1 MITLLFIT
9 LLIGFFD
16 SLNLLVFVSFSILF
30 LLYYSSFRYW
40 GVFFVDNQRFLLLVL
55 RLFLLLLCFYA
66 EHLRKWGNKDFI
78 VHKRLLFTI
87 FLIIFSRFCCI
98 RIMVFYFCF
107 EFTFILMYIFLLG
120 WGYRPERLQ
129 ASFYII
135 LFTLLVSFPFLAFLV
150 SQWFYFHRTNFVMPI
165 GKSVMWWFF
174 FCLVFLVKLPV
185 YGTHIWLPKAHVEA
199 PVSGSMVLA
208 GLLLKL
214 GGYGLY
220 RFSFLLKGNFFF
232 KDSFFVS
239 VGLVGGIIRCVLC
252 LRQSDAKAF
261 VAYSSVRHI
270 SMALA
275 SLCSLNFLG
284 VGGIF
289 LIIIGH
295 GFCSSCLFYILY
307 VLYKR
312 CHSRRRIL
320 LKGMLFFI
328 PFLGLVW
335 FRFSILNM
343 GVPPFLSFISELTI
357 LIRVMSIDRILLL
370 LVALFLLIAGVYCVY
385 LFINSNH
392 GITLF
397 EGLTHPLHF
406 REYLLFYSHFFPIVW
421 FTLYLNYLF

>member
-174 FCLVFLVKLPV
+174 FLSC
-185 YGTHIWLPKAHVEA
+185 
-199 PVSGSMVLA
+199 
-208 GLLLKL
+208 
-214 GGYGLY
+214 
-220 RFSFLLKGNFFF
+220 FF
-232 KDSFFVS
+232 
-239 VGLVGGIIRCVLC
+239 G
-252 LRQSDAKAF
+252 
-261 VAYSSVRHI
+261 
-270 SMALA
+270 
-275 SLCSLNFLG
+275 
-284 VGGIF
+284 
-289 LIIIGH
+289 
-295 GFCSSCLFYILY
+295 
-307 VLYKR
+307 
-312 CHSRRRIL
+312 
-320 LKGMLFFI
+320 
-328 PFLGLVW
+328 
-335 FRFSILNM
+335 
-343 GVPPFLSFISELTI
+343 
-357 LIRVMSIDRILLL
+357 
-370 LVALFLLIAGVYCVY
+370 
-385 LFINSNH
+385 
-392 GITLF
+392 
-397 EGLTHPLHF
+397 
-406 REYLLFYSHFFPIVW
+406 
-421 FTLYLNYLF
+421 